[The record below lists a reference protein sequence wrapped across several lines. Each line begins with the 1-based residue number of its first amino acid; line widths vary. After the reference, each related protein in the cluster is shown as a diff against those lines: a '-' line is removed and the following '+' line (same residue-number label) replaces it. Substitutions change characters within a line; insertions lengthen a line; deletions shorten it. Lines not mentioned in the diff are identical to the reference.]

1 MSDAA
6 PLLRLE
12 SISRSFGGILA
23 VSDVSMDIPAGAILG
38 LIGPN
43 GAGKTTVINLITGL
57 LRPGTG
63 AIRLNGD
70 PIQSWPTHRIA
81 AAGVTRTFQ
90 SIRLFRDM
98 TAREN
103 LIAGQHHM
111 RPEHILHRLVFSGA
125 ARAEEEAARERARV
139 LLERVG
145 LTALA
150 EARAGDLPH
159 GDQRRLELARALAS
173 EPRLLLLDE
182 PAAGMPF
189 AETQALVALMRSL
202 RADGLTILLVEHNM
216 HVVMDVCD
224 EIAVLNFGRK
234 IAQGPP
240 RSIARDPLVIE
251 AYLGPAEDGAGATP

>member
-1 MSDAA
+1 V
-6 PLLRLE
+6 PLLGLE
-12 SISRSFGGILA
+12 SVSRSFGGIQA
-23 VSDVSMDIPAGAILG
+23 VSDVSLDIPTGVIMG

-57 LRPGTG
+57 LRPASGV
-63 AIRLNGD
+63 IRLND
-70 PIQSWPTHRIA
+70 ESIRTWPTYRIA

-90 SIRLFRDM
+90 GIRLFRDL

-103 LIAGQHHM
+103 VIAGQHHV
-111 RPEHILHRLVFSGA
+111 RPELILRRMFFSGT
-125 ARAEEEAARERARV
+125 ARAEEELARERARI

-145 LTALA
+145 LTGLA
-150 EARAGDLPH
+150 DARAGDLPY
-159 GDQRRLELARALAS
+159 GDQRRLEVARALAS

-202 RADGLTILLVEHNM
+202 RADGLTILLIEHNM
-216 HVVMDVCD
+216 SVVMDVCD
-224 EIAVLNFGRK
+224 DIAVLNFGRK

-240 RSIARDPLVIE
+240 QSIERDPAVIE
-251 AYLGPAEDGAGATP
+251 AYLGPAEDGAAVR